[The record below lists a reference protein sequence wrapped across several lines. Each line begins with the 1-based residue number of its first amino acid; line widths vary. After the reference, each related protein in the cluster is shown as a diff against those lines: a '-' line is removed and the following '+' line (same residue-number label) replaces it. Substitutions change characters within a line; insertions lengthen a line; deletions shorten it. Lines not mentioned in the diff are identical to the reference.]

1 MKNRILCAAL
11 AIVLSLLPVMQVNAT
26 TISDAKKQKEAAE
39 NKLNSVNKDIENIE
53 SGKGEIEGEIEEI
66 DGQLVDLL
74 LTVDILSGDIN
85 DKDGQIAEAQTQYD
99 DAKAKEEV
107 QHTAMKKRI
116 KFMYEKGDTSYLEL
130 FLQSQSISDLVNK
143 VDYVEKLYEYDR
155 KLLLDYQQTKEEVLE
170 LKTNLENEK
179 SELEEMQTDY
189 LCQTDSLQAMIN
201 EKQDS
206 IENFDTQLSAAKK
219 QASAYQTEIKAQ
231 SAAIKQLE
239 AEEAARKKAEE
250 EAKKKA
256 EAEAAAKKKAEQ
268 EAAAKSSESSSDGS
282 SGESSGGSSGG
293 SSSGGGSS
301 GGSGT
306 GRDVASYASQFVG
319 NPYLAG
325 GTSLTE
331 GADCSGF
338 TWAVYQHFG
347 INLPRSSYAQACAGT
362 EVSYADAQPG
372 DIIYY
377 GGHVGIYIGNG
388 TIVHASTAATG
399 IKYSSALYRTI
410 ITVRRFV

>member
-1 MKNRILCAAL
+1 MKKRILCAAL
-11 AIVLSLLPVMQVNAT
+11 AVVLGLLPVMQVNAT
-26 TISDAKKQKEAAE
+26 TISDAKKQKEDAE
-39 NKLNSVNKDIENIE
+39 SKLNSVNESIEDIE
-53 SGKGEIEGEIEEI
+53 SGKEEIEGEIDEI

-74 LTVDILSGDIN
+74 LTVDILSGDIS
-85 DKDGQIAEAQTQYD
+85 DKEGQIQEAQVQYD
-99 DAKAKEEV
+99 DAKAKEEA

-116 KFMYEKGDTSYLEL
+116 KFMYEKGDKTYLEL
-130 FLQSQSISDLVNK
+130 FLQSQSISDLINK
-143 VDYVEKLYEYDR
+143 VDYVEKLYDYDR

-170 LKTNLENEK
+170 LKTSLENEK
-179 SELEEMQTDY
+179 AEMEEMQADY
-189 LCQTDSLQAMIN
+189 LSQTDSLQSMID
-201 EKQDS
+201 EKQGS
-206 IENFDTQLSAAKK
+206 IDDFDTQLTAAKK

-231 SAAIKQLE
+231 TAAIKQLE

-250 EAKKKA
+250 EARKKA
-256 EAEAAAKKKAEQ
+256 EAEAAAKRKAEQ
-268 EAAAKSSESSSDGS
+268 ETASA
-282 SGESSGGSSGG
+282 SSGG

-306 GRDVASYASQFVG
+306 GQEVAGYASQFVG

-347 INLPRSSYAQACAGT
+347 VNLPRSSYAQACVGT
-362 EVSYADAQPG
+362 EVSYADVQPG

-377 GGHVGIYIGNG
+377 GGHVAIYVGNG

-410 ITVRRFV
+410 ITIRRFV

>member
-26 TISDAKKQKEAAE
+26 TISDAKKQKQEAE
-39 NKLNSVNKDIENIE
+39 NKLNSVNEDIENIE
-53 SGKGEIEGEIEEI
+53 SGKEEIEGEIEEI
-66 DGQLVDLL
+66 DGRLVDLL
-74 LTVDILSGDIN
+74 LTVDILSSDIN
-85 DKDGQIAEAQTQYD
+85 DKDGQIREAQTQYD

-116 KFMYEKGDTSYLEL
+116 KFMYEKGDRTYLEL

-179 SELEEMQTDY
+179 AEMEEMQADY
-189 LCQTDSLQAMIN
+189 ISQSDSLQTMID
-201 EKQDS
+201 EKQNS
-206 IENFDTQLSAAKK
+206 IENFDTQLAAAKK
-219 QASAYQTEIKAQ
+219 QASTYQTEIKAQ
-231 SAAIKQLE
+231 AAAIKQLE

-268 EAAAKSSESSSDGS
+268 EASAKSSEPSSSG
-282 SGESSGGSSGG
+282 SSGGSSGG
-293 SSSGGGSS
+293 SSSGGSA
-301 GGSGT
+301 T
-306 GRDVASYASQFVG
+306 GRDIASYASQFVG

-325 GTSLTE
+325 GTSLTG

-347 INLPRSSYAQACAGT
+347 INLPRSSYAQACVGT

-388 TIVHASTAATG
+388 MIVHASTAATG